1 MYNYISLSLNYWAIL
16 SRFPID
22 FLTFKVLDYITG
34 GSSVCDIS
42 EMSKSFPALTWFSMS
57 KSFSIEN
64 LEGILL
70 VRSME
75 PPIEKDD
82 LPDLINLFVRV
93 LLSLGFSKLSS

>member
-1 MYNYISLSLNYWAIL
+1 
-16 SRFPID
+16 
-22 FLTFKVLDYITG
+22 
-34 GSSVCDIS
+34 
-42 EMSKSFPALTWFSMS
+42 MS